1 MEETLCDI
9 SAFNLHRTPP
19 QVLALMPTVPA
30 AQTDKT
36 GSRLKRHPLVQH
48 VVGPTIHL
56 MVTDRRKRSSA
67 KCIQSHLASTELP
80 FGCVQTTDL
89 GINVTSPLFTLL
101 QLAQHLSE
109 EHLAMAM
116 YEFCGTFSVFKP
128 STEIEDLLASAQQA
142 GTLPANSWRRVT
154 GQDGKPTSLWQRSP
168 LISLDELRQ
177 FAVATKGMRGNR
189 RFAKAAKTVTGATA
203 SPFEAQTSILLA
215 QSRRKGGEGFPAF
228 TNNQRIALSPAAS
241 MLANRSTCYAD
252 LLFEQHKGKKP
263 LIIECQGR
271 IAHDNTASAVSDAN
285 RTVALQH
292 MGYEVVLLSYEQI
305 ALADRFDAVKR
316 LLASHLGITYR
327 RKTKNLCKRE
337 HDLRRNIFINWE
349 TLAA

>member
-1 MEETLCDI
+1 
-9 SAFNLHRTPP
+9 
-19 QVLALMPTVPA
+19 
-30 AQTDKT
+30 
-36 GSRLKRHPLVQH
+36 
-48 VVGPTIHL
+48 
-56 MVTDRRKRSSA
+56 
-67 KCIQSHLASTELP
+67 
-80 FGCVQTTDL
+80 
-89 GINVTSPLFTLL
+89 
-101 QLAQHLSE
+101 
-109 EHLAMAM
+109 M

-128 STEIEDLLASAQQA
+128 STEIEDLLATAQQA

-203 SPFEAQTSILLA
+203 SPFEAQTSILLT

-241 MLANRSTCYAD
+241 MLANRITCYAD
-252 LLFEQHKGKKP
+252 LLFDQHKGKKP

-327 RKTKNLCKRE
+327 RKTKNLRKRE

>member
-9 SAFNLHRTPP
+9 SAFHLHRTPP

-36 GSRLKRHPLVQH
+36 RSRLKRHPLVQH

-56 MVTDRRKRSSA
+56 MVTNRRKRSSA

-128 STEIEDLLASAQQA
+128 STEIEDLLATAQQA
-142 GTLPANSWRRVT
+142 GTLPANSWRE
-154 GQDGKPTSLWQRSP
+154 SP
-168 LISLDELRQ
+168 D
-177 FAVATKGMRGNR
+177 
-189 RFAKAAKTVTGATA
+189 KTVN
-203 SPFEAQTSILLA
+203 P
-215 QSRRKGGEGFPAF
+215 PAF
-228 TNNQRIALSPAAS
+228 GNAARSSALTSYASSQWPQRACAATDAS
-241 MLANRSTCYAD
+241 QKR
-252 LLFEQHKGKKP
+252 QKP
-263 LIIECQGR
+263 
-271 IAHDNTASAVSDAN
+271 
-285 RTVALQH
+285 
-292 MGYEVVLLSYEQI
+292 
-305 ALADRFDAVKR
+305 
-316 LLASHLGITYR
+316 
-327 RKTKNLCKRE
+327 
-337 HDLRRNIFINWE
+337 
-349 TLAA
+349 

>member
-36 GSRLKRHPLVQH
+36 RSRLKRHPLVQH

-215 QSRRKGGEGFPAF
+215 QSRRKGGEGGAP
-228 TNNQRIALSPAAS
+228 
-241 MLANRSTCYAD
+241 
-252 LLFEQHKGKKP
+252 
-263 LIIECQGR
+263 
-271 IAHDNTASAVSDAN
+271 SAPTS
-285 RTVALQH
+285 
-292 MGYEVVLLSYEQI
+292 ES
-305 ALADRFDAVKR
+305 
-316 LLASHLGITYR
+316 
-327 RKTKNLCKRE
+327 
-337 HDLRRNIFINWE
+337 
-349 TLAA
+349 

>member
-9 SAFNLHRTPP
+9 SAFHLHRTPP

-36 GSRLKRHPLVQH
+36 RSRLKRHPLVQH

-142 GTLPANSWRRVT
+142 GKQL
-154 GQDGKPTSLWQRSP
+154 
-168 LISLDELRQ
+168 
-177 FAVATKGMRGNR
+177 
-189 RFAKAAKTVTGATA
+189 
-203 SPFEAQTSILLA
+203 
-215 QSRRKGGEGFPAF
+215 
-228 TNNQRIALSPAAS
+228 AAS
-241 MLANRSTCYAD
+241 HRARRQTHQPLATQPAY
-252 LLFEQHKGKKP
+252 QP
-263 LIIECQGR
+263 
-271 IAHDNTASAVSDAN
+271 
-285 RTVALQH
+285 
-292 MGYEVVLLSYEQI
+292 
-305 ALADRFDAVKR
+305 
-316 LLASHLGITYR
+316 
-327 RKTKNLCKRE
+327 
-337 HDLRRNIFINWE
+337 
-349 TLAA
+349 